1 MEDVTNLSFEQF
13 AFSEPVARGIA
24 DAGYTKP
31 TEIQNAALLI
41 VLEKRDVV
49 GLAETGTGKT
59 AAFVLPIIERLI
71 QHQGKGEP
79 RALILAPTRE
89 LAEQIHGEIKKLA
102 AYTGLVSIT
111 IYGGVRMNP
120 QIERLKKGVDIVVA
134 CPGRLLD
141 HLRQKNISLK
151 SVEVLVLDE
160 ADRMLDMG
168 FIPDIR
174 RIVSRV
180 PKKRQTLLF
189 SATMPSDIKRLI
201 RDFMFKPET
210 VQVGTLLTARTITH
224 GLYPVPKHLK
234 YELLKAILNR
244 TETESVIVF
253 TRMKSRAAD
262 VAHELQADG
271 YSAISLQGDLTQ
283 KQRTHAM
290 DGFREGTFKI
300 LVATDIA
307 ARGIDVTQISH
318 VINYDIPEN
327 AEDYTHRTGRT
338 GRAAREG
345 DAFTLVSVPEDISI
359 VHTLEKELN
368 CELHLRELDG
378 FDYEASSSSVKQP
391 GGKRGRFGRGKA
403 KRGGHVKP
411 ATGKRSASPGSAK
424 KKGRSRRRGRSSRV
438 EVQTKE
444 S

>member
-1 MEDVTNLSFEQF
+1 LSFEKF
-13 AFSEPVARGIA
+13 AFSSPVQQGIA
-24 DAGYTKP
+24 DAGYTQP
-31 TEIQNAALLI
+31 TEIQDAALPI
-41 VLEKRDVV
+41 VLELRDVV

-59 AAFVLPIIERLI
+59 AAFVLPIIERLA
-71 QHQGKGEP
+71 QREERGVP

-89 LAEQIHGEIKKLA
+89 LAEQIHGEIQKLGA
-102 AYTGLVSIT
+102 HTGLVSIT
-111 IYGGVRMNP
+111 IYGGVKMNP

-141 HLRQKNISLK
+141 HMGQKNISLK
-151 SVEVLVLDE
+151 TIEVLVLDE

-174 RIVSRV
+174 RIVNRV

-201 RDFMFKPET
+201 RDFMHKPET
-210 VQVGTLLTARTITH
+210 VQVGTLLSASTITH

-234 YELLKAILNR
+234 YELLKAILKH

-290 DGFREGTFKI
+290 DGFRNGTFKI

-307 ARGIDVTQISH
+307 ARGIDVTQTSH

-338 GRAAREG
+338 GRATREG
-345 DAFTLVSVPEDISI
+345 DAFTLVSVPEDIPI
-359 VHTLEKELN
+359 VHTLERELN

-378 FDYEASSSSVKQP
+378 FDYEAQPSSVKQP
-391 GGKRGRFGRGKA
+391 GSRRGRHSRGKA
-403 KRGGHVKP
+403 KHGGY
-411 ATGKRSASPGSAK
+411 GKSTPGGRAAK
-424 KKGRSRRRGRSSRV
+424 KKGRSRPHGRSVRT
-438 EVQTKE
+438 ERQTKE